1 MKARRIQTNLVKR
14 DKSLSF
20 IKGSGYIIFY
30 VQEGK
35 RKSYYSGKLIDIK
48 LKKSG
53 LSQLWFFRESD
64 RSMQSF
70 FLQSPSPIFIK
81 GL

>member
-1 MKARRIQTNLVKR
+1 MKARRIQTSLVKK
-14 DKSLSF
+14 DKKLSL
-20 IKGSGYIIFY
+20 IKGNGYIIFY

-35 RKSYYSGKLIDIK
+35 RKSYYSGKLIDKKI
-48 LKKSG
+48 KKSG
-53 LSQLWFFRESD
+53 LSQVWFFRESD